1 MTRQFPWSAAIRIA
15 AREIR
20 ASRSRFLFVVLAVAI
35 GVGSLTGVRGFSRAF
50 RHMLLAQA
58 RTLMAADM
66 TIRVFALPDNNQQ
79 AALNDLE
86 ARGVRRTW
94 ITETVTMASSNAAQN
109 PLLLGERARN
119 EGVYPFQEEVTLNP
133 PQRLDQVLTPDTVVV
148 SEDTLVRLNVHTGDS
163 LRIGGQDFRIAGAVA
178 SEPDRMT

>member
-1 MTRQFPWSAAIRIA
+1 
-15 AREIR
+15 
-20 ASRSRFLFVVLAVAI
+20 
-35 GVGSLTGVRGFSRAF
+35 
-50 RHMLLAQA
+50 
-58 RTLMAADM
+58 DM

-109 PLLLGERARN
+109 PLLISVKAIDPR
-119 EGVYPFQEEVTLNP
+119 VYPFYGEVTLNP

-163 LRIGGQDFRIAGAVA
+163 LRIGGPDFRILSPLPPRPAPPTGA
-178 SEPDRMT
+178 P